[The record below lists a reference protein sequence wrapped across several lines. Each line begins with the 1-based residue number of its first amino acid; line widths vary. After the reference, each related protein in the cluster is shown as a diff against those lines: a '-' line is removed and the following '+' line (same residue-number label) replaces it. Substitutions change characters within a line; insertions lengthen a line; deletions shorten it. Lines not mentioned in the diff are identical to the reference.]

1 VANEYGSFVAVDDVK
16 VNGKLTLGE
25 NTADN
30 GGLLLAY
37 MAYLERAK
45 QEGVNLAAKKDG
57 FTSPQ
62 RFYIAFAQNYCENSR
77 PEQVRTQVLTDPH
90 SPDHFRANGAIVNQ
104 PGFAAA
110 FGCKKGS
117 PMVPVNSCRVW

>member
-1 VANEYGSFVAVDDVK
+1 VAIDDVH

-37 MAYLERAK
+37 MAYLQRAK
-45 QEGVNLAAKKDG
+45 AGHIDLTAKRDG
-57 FTSPQ
+57 FTPPQ
-62 RFYIAFAQNYCENSR
+62 RFYLAYAQNYCQDTR
-77 PEQVRTQVLTDPH
+77 PEAVRSQVLQDPH
-90 SPDHFRANGAIVNQ
+90 SPDQFRVNGVIVNQ

-110 FGCKKGS
+110 FSCKKGS